1 MAPTESDNETSLKE
15 ELRELAEKNR
25 WYIENRWGVEE
36 QQADAKRVADQL
48 MALATGETLEPIT
61 SASQPLS
68 DLPDIDFQGTFTPPV
83 WLVKGDDFPIV
94 GRKFTRAEFI
104 EYVKWVKQNEPY
116 LWDPTGITIHHTGF
130 PDLSIRPNGFTEQ
143 HMINMRHGYINDNG
157 WQRGPHIYT
166 DDHGI
171 WVFNPLSRRG
181 IHAVSY
187 NSTRYGIEML
197 GNFDTQADDTNPR
210 GVSSRAHGMFA
221 AAVLM
226 KHAGISTAKLNF
238 HRHDSETRKT
248 CPGSHVNFSDFEQA
262 VLEIVEQV

>member
-1 MAPTESDNETSLKE
+1 MVPTESEKESVLSE
-15 ELRELAEKNR
+15 ELRELAEKNQ

-48 MALATGETLEPIT
+48 LALANGETLQPIT
-61 SASQPLS
+61 PEDNPLPDLS
-68 DLPDIDFQGTFTPPV
+68 DLDFQGTFTPPK
-83 WLVKGDDFPIV
+83 WQIEGNDFPIV
-94 GRKFTRAEFI
+94 GRKFSKAEFI
-104 EYVKWVKQNEPY
+104 EYVKWVKKNESY
-116 LWDPTGITIHHTGF
+116 HWAPTGITMHHTGF
-130 PDLSIRPNGFTEQ
+130 PNLSIRPNGFNEQ
-143 HMINMRHGYINDNG
+143 HMLNMRHGYKNDNG
-157 WQRGPHIYT
+157 WSCGPHIYT

-197 GNFDTQADDTNPR
+197 GNFDTEADYNHPR
-210 GVSSRAHGMFA
+210 GVSARAHGMFA

-226 KHAGISTAKLNF
+226 KHAGISTTKLNF
-238 HRHDSETRKT
+238 HRHDSETRKK

-262 VLEIVEQV
+262 VLKIVEQV

>member
-1 MAPTESDNETSLKE
+1 MATTKPENETSLKE

-25 WYIENRWGVEE
+25 WYIENRWGVTE

-48 MALATGETLEPIT
+48 LALAGGESLEPVT
-61 SASQPLS
+61 PAEQPQS
-68 DLPDIDFQGTFTPPV
+68 DLSDIDFQGVFTPPQ
-83 WLVKGDDFPIV
+83 WLVEGDDFPIV
-94 GRKFTRAEFI
+94 GRKFSKAEFI
-104 EYVKWVKQNEPY
+104 EYVKWVQQNEPY
-116 LWDPTGITIHHTGF
+116 LWEPSGITMHHTGF

-143 HMINMRHGYINDNG
+143 HMRNMRDGYLNNNG
-157 WQRGPHIYT
+157 WHHGPHVYT

-181 IHAVSY
+181 VHAVSF

-197 GNFDTQADDTNPR
+197 GNFDTEVDYANPR
-210 GVSSRAHGMFA
+210 GVASRDYGMFA

-238 HRHDSETRKT
+238 HRHDRETTKT
-248 CPGSHVNFSDFEQA
+248 CPGKNVNFSEFEDA
-262 VLEIVEQV
+262 VLGMTERV

>member
-1 MAPTESDNETSLKE
+1 MAPTESENETTLKE
-15 ELRELAEKNR
+15 ALRELAEKNQ

-48 MALATGETLEPIT
+48 MALASGETLEPIT
-61 SASQPLS
+61 SVGQPATDLS
-68 DLPDIDFQGTFTPPV
+68 DIEFQGTFTPPK

-94 GRKFTRAEFI
+94 GRKFSKAEFI
-104 EYVKWVKQNEPY
+104 EYVKWVKQNESY
-116 LWDPTGITIHHTGF
+116 LWEPSGITMHHTGF

-143 HMINMRHGYINDNG
+143 HMRNMRHGYKNDNG
-157 WQRGPHIYT
+157 WSCGPHIYT

-197 GNFDTQADDTNPR
+197 GNFDTEEDYDNPR
-210 GVSSRAHGMFA
+210 GVASRAHGMFA

-238 HRHDSETRKT
+238 HRHDSETRKK
-248 CPGSHVNFSDFEQA
+248 CPGSHVNFSEFEQA

>member
-1 MAPTESDNETSLKE
+1 MATTNPENETALKE

-48 MALATGETLEPIT
+48 LALTTGEAMEPVPST
-61 SASQPLS
+61 EQPQPDLS
-68 DLPDIDFQGTFTPPV
+68 DIKFEGTFAPPD
-83 WLVKGDDFPIV
+83 WLVEGDDFPIV
-94 GRKFTRAEFI
+94 GRKFSKPEFI

-116 LWDPTGITIHHTGF
+116 LWEPSGITMHHTGY

-143 HMINMRHGYINDNG
+143 HMRNMRHGYLNNNG
-157 WQRGPHIYT
+157 WHHGPHVYT

-181 IHAVSY
+181 VHAVSF

-197 GNFDTQADDTNPR
+197 GNFDTEADYSNPR
-210 GVSSRAHGMFA
+210 GVVSRDHGMFA
-221 AAVLM
+221 VAVLM

-238 HRHDSETRKT
+238 HRHDRETRKT
-248 CPGSHVNFSDFEQA
+248 CPGKYVNFSEFEEA
-262 VLEIVEQV
+262 VLAMVERV